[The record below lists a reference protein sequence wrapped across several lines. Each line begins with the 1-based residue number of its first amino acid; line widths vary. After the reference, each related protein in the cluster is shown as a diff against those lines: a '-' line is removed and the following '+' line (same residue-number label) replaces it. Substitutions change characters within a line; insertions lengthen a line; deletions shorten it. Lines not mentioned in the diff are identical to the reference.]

1 MAVVARGE
9 VWWLDFGDP
18 IGSKPGYRRPALI
31 VSSDRFNRSRIATV
45 IVSAITSNLR
55 LAAAPGNVG
64 IERGE
69 AGLSKQCVVNVSQ
82 TLVVDRSRLSD
93 RIGVLP
99 AHLLNRVDDG
109 LRLVLDV

>member
-18 IGSKPGYRRPALI
+18 IGSEPGYLRPALI

-55 LAAAPGNVG
+55 LAAAPGNVEL
-64 IERGE
+64 ERGE
-69 AGLSKQCVVNVSQ
+69 AGLPKQCVVNVSQ
-82 TLVVDRSRLSD
+82 TLVVDRSRLNN
-93 RIGVLP
+93 RIGAVPMHIL
-99 AHLLNRVDDG
+99 ARVDDG
-109 LRLVLDV
+109 LRLVLDL